1 MWRKEAIM
9 KPRKRY
15 YATTSGHAEGIDI
28 AIRSPDRSVI
38 ANVLGLALFDDGSG
52 IEKAKADARLIV
64 DALNAYAKRRKP

>member
-1 MWRKEAIM
+1 M

-15 YATTSGHAEGIDI
+15 STTTSGHAAGIEI

-52 IEKAKADARLIV
+52 IGKAKANAQLIV
-64 DALNAYAKRRKP
+64 DALNAYAKQGRP